1 MKENFKPQAG
11 LTLSNFG
18 GISIE
23 INNTGEAVRYQ
34 WYDKKPSRWCEIKYN
49 MAGEPFF
56 RIKNTRYYLNKFM
69 KFC

>member
-1 MKENFKPQAG
+1 MNKNFKPQACM
-11 LTLSNFG
+11 TLSNLG

-49 MAGEPFF
+49 IKGEPFF
-56 RIKNTRYYLNKFM
+56 RIRNTRYYLNKFM
-69 KFC
+69 RFH